1 MEQENIIK
9 SFIGKN
15 SEVIYSKI
23 NKKGSFNIYSM
34 LFTFMYFLYRKMY
47 IIGIISF
54 VLQSL
59 IAEVVNNIFVSLAC
73 FVIWGFAFYPLYKM
87 YVNRKVKKITAK
99 EFTEEEIKKKGGT
112 SVGAAIIVPV
122 ILIVIL
128 LASIGIEIMNSAMET
143 INNNDN
149 NTNTSKYYSY
159 NGAKIKYGNEWQEE
173 YVSAGNEID
182 KALCEKNGDIII
194 ICLKVSDIS
203 DATTD
208 YSLSNDRQELYN
220 TWKNAEE
227 EVYSAN
233 GISIIKES
241 NGFKKLSNDLYYA
254 YLEIYSNRYIRGYT
268 LLDYKSSTAI
278 SITVISDVSLT
289 NSEEEKIN
297 EMLKTVEF

>member
-1 MEQENIIK
+1 
-9 SFIGKN
+9 
-15 SEVIYSKI
+15 
-23 NKKGSFNIYSM
+23 
-34 LFTFMYFLYRKMY
+34 MYFLYRKMY
-47 IIGIISF
+47 LIGFISWI
-54 VLQSL
+54 LQSL
-59 IAEVVNNIFVSLAC
+59 IAEFVNNIFISLAC

-87 YVNRKVKKITAK
+87 HVNRKIKKITAK
-99 EFTEEEIKKKGGT
+99 EFTEEDIKKKGGT
-112 SVGAAIIVPV
+112 SVGAAIILPV
-122 ILIVIL
+122 VLIVIL
-128 LASIGIEIMNSAMET
+128 LASIGIKIMNSVLET
-143 INNNDN
+143 ADNNDN
-149 NTNTSKYYSY
+149 NTTTNTSKYYSY

-173 YVSAGNEID
+173 YVSAEDETD

-220 TWKNAEE
+220 AWKNAEE

-241 NGFKKLSNDLYYA
+241 NEFKELSNDLYYA

-268 LLDYKSSTAI
+268 LLDSKNSTAI
-278 SITVISDVSLT
+278 SVMVLSDTSLT